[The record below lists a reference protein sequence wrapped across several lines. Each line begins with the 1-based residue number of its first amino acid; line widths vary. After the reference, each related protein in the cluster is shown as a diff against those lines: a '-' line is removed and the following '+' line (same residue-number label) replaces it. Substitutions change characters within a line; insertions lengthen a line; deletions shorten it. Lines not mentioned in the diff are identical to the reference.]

1 METVSTLI
9 SNLGSGFYLL
19 LPINL
24 LLLVFAPAIVD
35 YLAGEDLENPGR
47 DFRIN
52 SLRLLNLLVA
62 LILIAGLLSG
72 NTLSANNPVLKLLL
86 ALMIVY
92 FSILLTHFA
101 NKYIRKRYG
110 RRVQTQDV
118 ERIADTY
125 ASRALSIS
133 IGVFISIVAL
143 ISIIRLSGYENL
155 LEAGGVIGF
164 IGVFLALTQA
174 AWAPDIIG
182 GLVIL
187 NTRMFEERDVIKLNN
202 GDGEMIA
209 RVYRTRAFH
218 TELLNLIDNHR
229 VMIRN
234 SKMRDY
240 AVHNLSRFATARGLR
255 ESLRFNIGYSVEPAK
270 VRAMFEEAFHRAAE
284 RSELKFESQYEPE
297 IRLQDAGDHAVAW
310 SFHYYTKDADS
321 IVPLRQAFRE
331 IILETCLQQGIDLS
345 TPVTLS
351 HSSAEPDLAA
361 DASRAFSANTLSDRS

>member
-125 ASRALSIS
+125 AVS
-133 IGVFISIVAL
+133 
-143 ISIIRLSGYENL
+143 YTH
-155 LEAGGVIGF
+155 
-164 IGVFLALTQA
+164 LTL
-174 AWAPDIIG
+174 P
-182 GLVIL
+182 
-187 NTRMFEERDVIKLNN
+187 
-202 GDGEMIA
+202 
-209 RVYRTRAFH
+209 
-218 TELLNLIDNHR
+218 
-229 VMIRN
+229 
-234 SKMRDY
+234 
-240 AVHNLSRFATARGLR
+240 
-255 ESLRFNIGYSVEPAK
+255 
-270 VRAMFEEAFHRAAE
+270 
-284 RSELKFESQYEPE
+284 
-297 IRLQDAGDHAVAW
+297 
-310 SFHYYTKDADS
+310 TKA
-321 IVPLRQAFRE
+321 
-331 IILETCLQQGIDLS
+331 
-345 TPVTLS
+345 
-351 HSSAEPDLAA
+351 
-361 DASRAFSANTLSDRS
+361 